1 MVLKIKQ
8 WVQQEALLVITFLLA
23 IASTFIVAPSL
34 GYLSYIDWDTLA
46 LLMALMIVMAGFKAL
61 GLFSKLGEMLLSRV
75 KSQRSIE
82 IVLISACFFSS
93 MIITND
99 VALITFVPF
108 AIETLNMANM
118 KDKLLPVVVL
128 QTIAANLGSMVT
140 PIGNP
145 QNIYLYFQSGFSA
158 LEFLSITLPF
168 AVVSFGLLMLF
179 IHAKKNKPLVFENHV
194 HDGETANAEIAMGE
208 IAENHTR
215 PAHTHHSHH
224 CYDEAVAAM
233 SASATKAVTKT
244 KAMLHDKES
253 KAKFAFYGAM
263 FALCLL
269 SLTRVFSVCIVAL
282 VVVALTLVID
292 RKILAEVD
300 YSLLLTFVNFF
311 IFVGNMQSIPM
322 LSEAIIS
329 MVSGNEIMATIG
341 ISQVIS
347 NVPAVLLLTGFTK
360 SWKLLIIGSNLGGLG
375 TMIASMASLIS
386 FKYVAKER
394 PNQKL
399 KYLIIF
405 TIANVIFLLANLAVL
420 VLM

>member
-1 MVLKIKQ
+1 MVLKIKE
-8 WVQQEALLVITFLLA
+8 WVQQEALLVITFVLA
-23 IASTFIVAPSL
+23 ITSSFVVAPSL
-34 GYLSYIDWDTLA
+34 GYLNYIDWDTLA
-46 LLMALMIVMAGFKAL
+46 LLMALMIVVGGFKAL
-61 GLFSKLGEMLLSRV
+61 GLFNTLGQMLLSKV

-108 AIETLNMANM
+108 AIETLNMAGM

-145 QNIYLYFQSGFSA
+145 QNIYLYFQSGFTA
-158 LEFLSITLPF
+158 IEFLSITLPY
-168 AVVSFGLLMLF
+168 AIVSFALLMFF
-179 IHAKKNKPLVFENHV
+179 IHAKKNKPLVFENHI
-194 HDGETANAEIAMGE
+194 HDNDEVQATA
-208 IAENHTR
+208 
-215 PAHTHHSHH
+215 PAN
-224 CYDEAVAAM
+224 
-233 SASATKAVTKT
+233 
-244 KAMLHDKES
+244 
-253 KAKFAFYGAM
+253 KAKYLFYAAM

-269 SLTRVFSVCIVAL
+269 SLARVLSVC
-282 VVVALTLVID
+282 VVAAIVIGLTLIVD
-292 RKILAEVD
+292 KKILAEVD

-386 FKYVAKER
+386 FKYVAKEK
-394 PNQKL
+394 PDQKM

-405 TIANVIFLLANLAVL
+405 TIANVIFLVANLL
-420 VLM
+420 VMMVI